1 MLGIYVHIPFCKKIC
16 NYCDFCKILYNEK
29 YVNNYLDMLDK
40 EIKKRYQGEIVKSI
54 YIGGGTPSSLKI
66 DYLNKLFNSL
76 AIIKLDTNYEYTFE
90 CNVEDINIDLIKT
103 LKENRVN
110 RISVGVESF
119 DLSIGK
125 ILGRNVDNK
134 VINNNIKLL
143 KQYFDNIN
151 IDLIY
156 GVTEDIEIVKN
167 DIDKFL
173 KLDIPHISCYSL
185 IIEDNTKLKISGYRN
200 INEDIEY
207 EMYKYIENKLTNKG
221 YIHYEVSNYAKSGY
235 QSIHNKNYWYN
246 GFYYGFGLGAVS
258 YLDNNRISNTK
269 NMKKYINGEYIEDKE
284 YEDINRRKENDLI
297 LGFRLINGINIK
309 EFNIKYNDDLL
320 NKEVIRE
327 LIELGYL
334 VIDNDNIRCNS
345 EYIYLQNIILE
356 KIIGSDL

>member
-1 MLGIYVHIPFCKKIC
+1 MLGVYVHIPFCKKIC

-40 EIKKRYQGEIVKSI
+40 EIKTRYQGEIVKSI

-66 DYLNKLFNSL
+66 EYLNKLFNSL
-76 AIIKLDTNYEYTFE
+76 AIIKLDNNYEYTFE
-90 CNVEDINIDLIKT
+90 CNIEDINIDLIKI

-119 DLSIGK
+119 DLAIGK
-125 ILGRNVDNK
+125 ILGRNVDNRL
-134 VINNNIKLL
+134 VINNIKLL
-143 KQYFDNIN
+143 KQFFDNIN

-156 GVTEDIEIVKN
+156 GVTEDINIVKK

-185 IIEDNTKLKISGYRN
+185 IIEDNTKLKINGYKN

-207 EMYKYIENKLTNKG
+207 EMYKYIRDKLTNNG

-235 QSIHNKNYWYN
+235 QSIHNRNYWYN

-258 YLDNNRISNTK
+258 YLDNYRISNTK
-269 NMKKYINGEYIEDKE
+269 NLRKYINGEYIEDKE
-284 YEDINRRKENDLI
+284 YEDIDRQKENDLI
-297 LGFRLINGINIK
+297 LGLRLIEGINIK
-309 EFNIKYNDDLL
+309 EFNKKYNDDLL
-320 NKEVIRE
+320 NKDIIKE

-334 VIDNDNIRCNS
+334 EINNDNIRCNRK
-345 EYIYLQNIILE
+345 YIYLQNIILE